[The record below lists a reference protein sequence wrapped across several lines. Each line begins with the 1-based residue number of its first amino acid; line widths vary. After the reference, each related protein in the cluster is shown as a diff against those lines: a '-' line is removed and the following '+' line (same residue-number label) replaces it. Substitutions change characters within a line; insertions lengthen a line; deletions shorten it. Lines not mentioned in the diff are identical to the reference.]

1 MTLIQHLLT
10 GFLLILGV
18 ENIAHKIAEKKY
30 ETEIKPQ
37 NFQKEDEDGRADT
50 PVGMKLK
57 ISAIPGQGNVHKTN
71 NHQDDHLTI
80 SVPTPSLKPPLS
92 VSPC

>member
-1 MTLIQHLLT
+1 MLLT

-18 ENIAHKIAEKKY
+18 ENIAQKVTDQKFKSEL
-30 ETEIKPQ
+30 KPQ
-37 NFQKEDEDGRADT
+37 INQEEDEDESGDT

-57 ISAIPGQGNVHKTN
+57 LSGIPGQGNVHKTN

-80 SVPTPSLKPPLS
+80 SVPTPSLKPPPRI
-92 VSPC
+92 SPQHA